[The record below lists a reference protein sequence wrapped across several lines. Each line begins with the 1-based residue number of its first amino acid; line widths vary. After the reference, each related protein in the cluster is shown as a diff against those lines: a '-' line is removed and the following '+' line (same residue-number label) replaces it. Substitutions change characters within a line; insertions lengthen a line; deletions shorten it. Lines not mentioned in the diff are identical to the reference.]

1 MARILVHLPL
11 NISRAIEE
19 MLKDFGRGMK
29 QKHGIE
35 LEIANLHKCLAA
47 GGQGQ
52 GRDQESLP
60 DLLIGNANYI
70 LQLAGDNLAE
80 HVRPLAGRFLLRPEL
95 VRAGFAD
102 SQGYFHPFTIVPFA
116 IFYNPQV
123 VKEEELPRVWADLLD
138 AAWRGRI
145 LMPAEHHMAPKMIK
159 AFMQAYYPEKA
170 AALEQNMVFAGAPI
184 NVVNAVDEGHYPLG
198 ITNVTFAR
206 VSRNKNISMLWPE
219 DGLFCMP
226 LVMVWH
232 KKADDRLLEV
242 GDYLLSDRVQE
253 YLALQTFVPVSGAV
267 HTPPALIE
275 NNFNLIWRGWDDFI
289 NILQGAMA

>member
-1 MARILVHLPL
+1 MARVLVHLPL

-29 QKHGIE
+29 QKHGIK
-35 LEIANLHKCLAA
+35 LEIANLHKCFAA
-47 GGQGQ
+47 GGQGRD
-52 GRDQESLP
+52 GDQEGLP

-70 LQLAGDNLAE
+70 LQLAGDNLVE
-80 HVRPLAGRFLLRPEL
+80 HVRPLAGRFSLRPEL

-116 IFYNPQV
+116 IFYNPHV
-123 VKEEELPRVWADLLD
+123 VKEEDLPRVWADLLD
-138 AAWRGRI
+138 AAWRGKI
-145 LMPAEHHMAPKMIK
+145 LMPAEHHMAAENDQGPH
-159 AFMQAYYPEKA
+159 
-170 AALEQNMVFAGAPI
+170 AGLLSGKGSCPGAEYGFCRGCI
-184 NVVNAVDEGHYPLG
+184 NVVNAVDQGHYPLG

-232 KKADDRLLEV
+232 KKAEDRLLAI

-253 YLALQTFVPVSGAV
+253 YLALQTFVPVSSAV

-275 NNFNLIWRGWDDFI
+275 NNFNLIWRGWADFI
-289 NILQGAMA
+289 NILQGTLG

>member
-1 MARILVHLPL
+1 MARVLVHLPL

-29 QKHGIE
+29 QKYGIG

-47 GGQGQ
+47 GGQG
-52 GRDQESLP
+52 RNWDLESLP

-70 LQLAGDNLAE
+70 LRLAGNNLAE
-80 HVRPLAGRFLLRPEL
+80 HVRPLAGRFSLRPEL

-138 AAWRGRI
+138 IAWRGRI
-145 LMPAEHHMAPKMIK
+145 LMPAEHHMAPKMIR
-159 AFMQAYYPEKA
+159 ALMQAYYPEKA

-232 KKADDRLLEV
+232 KKADDRLLAI

-267 HTPPALIE
+267 HTPTALVE
-275 NNFNLIWRGWDDFI
+275 KNFNLIWGGWDDFI
-289 NILQGAMA
+289 NILRGAMG